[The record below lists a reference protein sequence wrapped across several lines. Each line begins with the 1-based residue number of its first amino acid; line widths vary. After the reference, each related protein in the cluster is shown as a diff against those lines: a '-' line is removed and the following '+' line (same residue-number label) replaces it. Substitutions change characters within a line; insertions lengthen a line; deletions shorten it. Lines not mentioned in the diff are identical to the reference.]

1 MQLSYSY
8 STVWSQ
14 ELIDSRSFHNL
25 VPDAGL
31 GNIPKRLIN
40 PEDFGGL
47 NPHEEIIVDQFKV
60 GGFVFDKEFITNY
73 IIGGDNNNIVQIRNL
88 Q

>member
-8 STVWSQ
+8 STVWTQ

-25 VPDAGL
+25 VPDASL
-31 GNIPKRLIN
+31 ANIPKRLMN

-47 NPHEEIIVDQFKV
+47 NPHDEFVVDQFKV
-60 GGFVFDKEFITNY
+60 GGFVFDRDFITDY
-73 IIGGDNNNIVQIRNL
+73 IIGGDNINIVQIRNL
-88 Q
+88 

>member
-8 STVWSQ
+8 STVWTQ

-25 VPDAGL
+25 VPDPSL
-31 GNIPKRLIN
+31 SNIPKRLMN

-47 NPHEEIIVDQFKV
+47 NPHEEFVVDQFKV
-60 GGFVFDKEFITNY
+60 GGFVFDREFITDY
-73 IIGGDNNNIVQIRNL
+73 IIGGDNSNIVQIRNL
-88 Q
+88 